1 MKLSTRIYLDAA
13 LQNIKSV
20 AFFTFLQVL
29 IARLGASNFEIALSN
44 SLPPLFCALSLA
56 FLTRQL
62 PVTRGVFL
70 AGGYIR
76 QCAFLLMALSVL
88 LPNPIPYLLFFWSIN
103 AVAVM
108 VTGAQ
113 QPAILRR
120 HLAPSEFP
128 RMFSTNK
135 LIGIVITTVGGFAI
149 GHYLDA
155 FNWMFPMN
163 YVISMLV
170 GCLSTF
176 MGMALIAELA
186 PRERKPIRLTWVV
199 PFQECDRRM
208 WWMGLNNAGIA
219 MAAPLFVIYHV
230 KELNLNNAQIG
241 YFVVVAGI
249 ASSLLIPLARRAM
262 ERFGLAKVYGVAVV
276 GMALAVLPYGW
287 LESFWTLLFIQT
299 WLGVCLAVHEI
310 SSQSIMMEEA
320 SKHRKEMA
328 YFSDF
333 QLLMQTG
340 NAAGALAAGVLTAVL
355 PLWGCFA
362 AIAIVRLLA
371 YYGIRFAPAKAAA
384 PRDELTAIPS
394 APRSRKAN
402 Y

>member
-76 QCAFLLMALSVL
+76 QFAFLLMALSVL

-120 HLAPSEFP
+120 HLAPNEFP

-155 FNWMFPMN
+155 FNWMFPKN

-170 GCLSTF
+170 GCLATF
-176 MGMALIAELA
+176 AGMALIAELA

-249 ASSLLIPLARRAM
+249 ASSLLIPVARLAM
-262 ERFGLAKVYGVAVV
+262 ERFGLAKVYGAAVV

-287 LESFWTLLFIQT
+287 IESFWTLLLIQT

-340 NAAGALAAGVLTAVL
+340 NAVGALAAGALTAVL

-362 AIAIVRLLA
+362 VIAVVRLLA
-371 YYGIRFAPAKAAA
+371 YYGIRFAPADATA
-384 PRDELTAIPS
+384 PHGELPAVPPGT
-394 APRSRKAN
+394 RTNKAN